1 VPILLNYGDLTDS
14 ADLIRLMQQI
24 RPTKIYHLAAQ
35 SHVSVG
41 FESPNYTANADAI
54 GVLRLLEAVR
64 ILGMEKETR
73 F

>member
-1 VPILLNYGDLTDS
+1 MPILLNYGDLTDS

-35 SHVSVG
+35 SHVGVG
-41 FESPNYTANADAI
+41 FESPNYTAMPTRSACCDCWKRSAFS
-54 GVLRLLEAVR
+54 AS
-64 ILGMEKETR
+64 KETR